1 MTTLYS
7 LDTKER
13 RIIRHG
19 SNTTPYRAV
28 TLPNETYA
36 TMLLIREGL
45 TALMNA
51 GRAKL
56 ETGIDA
62 WQDVLSVYF
71 AHWEE

>member
-1 MTTLYS
+1 MQTLYS

-19 SNTTPYRAV
+19 SNVIPYRAISLSV
-28 TLPNETYA
+28 ATYHNL
-36 TMLLIREGL
+36 LLIRDGL

-51 GRAKL
+51 DRAKI

-62 WQDVLSVYF
+62 WQDVLATYF

>member
-1 MTTLYS
+1 MDTLYS

-19 SNTTPYRAV
+19 SNLIPYRAIS
-28 TLPNETYA
+28 LPVETYHKL
-36 TMLLIREGL
+36 LLIREGL
-45 TALMNA
+45 TSLMN
-51 GRAKL
+51 GDRAKI
-56 ETGIDA
+56 ETGVDA